1 MDHHFKEVKANEE
14 DSSECKSLTLALIN
28 VESFLK
34 LVPPDL
40 KAEIQSRDKQIEIL
54 IAEITKKD
62 IEMKI
67 FKKERDKDI
76 EKANRSAI
84 KPYEENLSSLKLQ
97 LEEAEKE

>member
-67 FKKERDKDI
+67 FKKERDKDMKRLI
-76 EKANRSAI
+76 D
-84 KPYEENLSSLKLQ
+84 LQ
-97 LEEAEKE
+97 